1 MTTHLENAVRRMHL
15 GLLWGASLLV
25 PRSKRS
31 EWSREWRTELWYVLR
46 ECFSATSLNPNS
58 RSVLEKGLH
67 SGRTPSTP
75 KQTP

>member
-31 EWSREWRTELWYVLR
+31 EWSREWRTELWYVHR
-46 ECFSATSLNPNS
+46 ECSSATSLSPTF
-58 RSVLEKGLH
+58 RSVIEATAFCLGA
-67 SGRTPSTP
+67 
-75 KQTP
+75 